1 MFDLKKFTALAM
13 AGTFAFGVA
22 ATTTYAAEAPQ
33 QELPKAE
40 QPAPQL
46 HNDQKDKQ
54 DMLGQE
60 DDVIQIDQMGEF
72 EGKDQQDKKNQPA
85 DELDRNK
92 PVEIVPAPE
101 QKSKDVKDVKDIQD
115 VKDIKD
121 VKNAPEHQ
129 LPEAKEPAPQP
140 EHK

>member
-33 QELPKAE
+33 KELPKAE

-54 DMLGQE
+54 DKLGQKDE
-60 DDVIQIDQMGEF
+60 IIQIDRMGEF
-72 EGKDQQDKKNQPA
+72 EGKEAQDKKNQPA
-85 DELDRNK
+85 YELDKSK
-92 PVEIVPAPE
+92 PVKIAPIAPE
-101 QKSKDVKDVKDIQD
+101 QKAKDAKD

-121 VKNAPEHQ
+121 AKDAQGHEAEKLAP
-129 LPEAKEPAPQP
+129 LP